1 MVFVYFTV
9 CEISVCGDII
19 MKINQGNLVKLMVVA
34 ALALGAL
41 SCGAMAQSV
50 TWTGTGAGVGW
61 SDSNNWL
68 TSGTTPNEGD
78 QLVFGGVV
86 GLSSSNDVSDN
97 FTYSSITFN
106 SGAGAFTLT
115 GSSVGLAGGITN
127 NSANAQTLSFSN
139 YLLSSTQGGIYLKAS
154 QTWNAASGD
163 LVITANV
170 SSFNIDGSTPTTLL
184 TVTGGSNTTISGF
197 LNEDTGGG
205 ASVLSVLKTGAGR
218 LTLSGNNTYSG
229 GTTLNQGILNL
240 GSVGALGTLGTIT
253 FSGGTL
259 QYSVSNNI
267 DYSSRFSQASNQQYN
282 VDTNGRDVT
291 WASNLLSSGGSF
303 SKVGLGTLTIT
314 GSIGVDAGD
323 NIVDGG
329 TLDIETTGTF
339 TAPNGTFYVGKSGT
353 AALILNGGNLT
364 TGWTSLGENT
374 ASYGSVTVNS
384 GTWSSGLF
392 LVGTSGTGSL
402 TINGGLVTANGFT
415 CIGEYAGATG
425 SVTVNSG
432 TFNLPS
438 SPFVLGDYGTGS
450 LIINGGYVNLG
461 DAVYLGINSNSTG
474 SLTVTSGT
482 LQNSGGVFY
491 VGFSGTGS
499 LNISGGT
506 VNNSYV
512 SIGEA
517 PNSYGAATVTGA
529 VWTIAN
535 DLTIGQSGTG
545 TLSLS
550 GSGVL
555 NIVGNVYLAVDP
567 GSVGTLN
574 FGDFTTGT
582 FNAPVVN
589 GGNGTATVN
598 FNNTTNYTFTPQLT
612 GTLSVNLLGSGTTT
626 LTGNNT
632 YSGPTN
638 LASGQ
643 LNINS
648 PTAIGSGALAIHNT
662 TSFDNTSG
670 ALITLAN
677 NNALNWYGLITFVGT
692 NALNLG
698 NGNVTLG
705 TNTEVK
711 VSGSDLTV
719 GGAIDG
725 SGLSLTKSGTG
736 SLFLT
741 GTSTYSGA
749 TTVNGGNLVVSGS
762 LTATTGVT
770 VASGATLQLVNGLVN
785 TTGLVS
791 VADNGTL
798 SITGGQSSVGS
809 VALNDGAVFQT
820 TITNSSH
827 AVLNTIGGVTINSS
841 VEGVTLSINSNG
853 YTPNYTQGNLSASD
867 KFVLILG
874 NGTPVAGNFANAISL
889 FDPNYSQTLNEYT
902 DGNGNVWAVFYN
914 VIGTTNLTPGTGNDV
929 SVVLIPEPSTWAM
942 LLGGFGLL
950 GFVQRLRRR
959 SA

>member
-1 MVFVYFTV
+1 
-9 CEISVCGDII
+9 

-115 GSSVGLAGGITN
+115 GSSVGLTGGITN

-339 TAPNGTFYVGKSGT
+339 TAPNYTFYVGKSGT

-384 GTWSSGLF
+384 GTWSSSGQF
-392 LVGTSGTGSL
+392 WVGKSGTGSL

-415 CIGEYAGATG
+415 YIGEDAGATG

-438 SPFVLGDYGTGS
+438 SPFFLGDSGTGS

-461 DAVYLGINSNSTG
+461 DAVYLGNNSNSTG

-517 PNSYGAATVTGA
+517 ANSYGAATVTGA

-555 NIVGNVYLAVDP
+555 NIGGNVYLAVDP

-648 PTAIGSGALAIHNT
+648 ATAIGVGTLTLNASTII
-662 TSFDNTSG
+662 DNTSG

-677 NNALNWYGLITFVGT
+677 NNTQNWGGSFTFVGT

-698 NGNVTLG
+698 TGAVFLLA
-705 TNTEVK
+705 NTDVQ
-711 VSGSDLTV
+711 VSGSNLTV
-719 GGAIDG
+719 GGAIGG
-725 SGLSLTKSGTG
+725 SYSLSKSGTG
-736 SLFLT
+736 TLFLT
-741 GTSTYSGA
+741 GTSFYNG
-749 TTVNGGNLVVSGS
+749 TTAVNAGNLVVSGS

-770 VASGATLQLVNGLVN
+770 VANGANLQLVNGLVN
-785 TTGLVS
+785 TSGLVT
-791 VADNGTL
+791 VASGGTL
-798 SITGGQSSVGS
+798 SVTGGESSVGA
-809 VALNDGAVFQT
+809 VALNAGATFQT
-820 TITNSSH
+820 TISNSAH
-827 AVLNTIGGVTINSS
+827 AVLNTTGGVEISLLSTR
-841 VEGVTLSINSNG
+841 VTLSINSNG